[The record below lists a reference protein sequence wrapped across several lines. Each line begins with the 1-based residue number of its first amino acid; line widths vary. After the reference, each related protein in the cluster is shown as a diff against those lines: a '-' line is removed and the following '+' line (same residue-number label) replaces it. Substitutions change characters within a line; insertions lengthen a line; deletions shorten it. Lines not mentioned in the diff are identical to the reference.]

1 MIYRKIVKSDVFK
14 LKIPCQ
20 YTKYQPVTDIINSL
34 GIGVKVSFTIL
45 NIFGV
50 ARTIGL

>member
-1 MIYRKIVKSDVFK
+1 MKETKY
-14 LKIPCQ
+14 LQHNLTGNTTCHYP
-20 YTKYQPVTDIINSL
+20 KYQPVTDILNFL

-50 ARTIGL
+50 TRATGL